1 MSMYTDAM
9 KAKGTADA
17 LDLRERAAGMDGTAI
32 IAEEQKAPAFDGTKD
47 YYAWPVGAPVQHEG
61 QVYKLL
67 QPHNAA
73 NYEGSPSTLPALW
86 SITHTKD
93 PAKAKP
99 YMAPS
104 GTSGMY
110 MKDECCLFDGTVY
123 ICTADNNAYTPEAMP
138 EYWQVY
144 TPAEMGEET

>member
-47 YYAWPVGAPVQHEG
+47 YSAWPVGAPVQHEG

-73 NYEGSPSTLPALW
+73 NYEGSHLPCPPCGVSRIPKTPQRQSLIWHLPAQ
-86 SITHTKD
+86 
-93 PAKAKP
+93 A
-99 YMAPS
+99 
-104 GTSGMY
+104 
-110 MKDECCLFDGTVY
+110 ECT
-123 ICTADNNAYTPEAMP
+123 
-138 EYWQVY
+138 
-144 TPAEMGEET
+144 